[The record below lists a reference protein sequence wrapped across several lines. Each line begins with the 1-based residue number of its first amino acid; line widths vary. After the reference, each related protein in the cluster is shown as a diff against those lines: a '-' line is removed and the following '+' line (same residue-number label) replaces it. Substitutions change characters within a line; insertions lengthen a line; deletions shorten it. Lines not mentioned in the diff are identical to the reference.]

1 MHAVFGLVKVDTA
14 REDDARQLLN
24 EFAIPTCK
32 GMAGFSGGYWAREV
46 GGDGGHSV
54 LLFDS
59 EENARAAA
67 AQMAEGPPPGAPV
80 TFVSNAVC
88 EVIAHV

>member
-1 MHAVFGLVKVDTA
+1 
-14 REDDARQLLN
+14 
-24 EFAIPTCK
+24 
-32 GMAGFSGGYWAREV
+32 
-46 GGDGGHSV
+46 V

-80 TFVSNAVC
+80 TFVSNAAC